1 MIRLSVTLSDDELLD
16 FDHRRLRGFN
26 ITTTRHALTQHG
38 DVYRAQLI
46 AARWI
51 DGWRQRMLED
61 PVSPTDPENAAAR
74 REAMD
79 EVLRDVVAHLRQGDL
94 IPGGVLYE
102 DEVTG
107 RLRDG

>member
-1 MIRLSVTLSDDELLD
+1 MALSDDELLD

-26 ITTTRHALTQHG
+26 LAKARDALAEQG
-38 DVYRAQLI
+38 DVYRAQLV

-61 PVSPTDPENAAAR
+61 PASPTDPENAEAR
-74 REAMD
+74 REAVD

-107 RLRDG
+107 RLSDR